1 MKKLLKTL
9 CVVAGGAFAL
19 SCMAACADT
28 GKKTVLAMPAAYEQF
43 DYDESQEPAYKAV
56 QAAANSFAAQFTQQV
71 YALRGD
77 DSNFSLSP
85 VSVYMA
91 LALASQCAG
100 GDARTEVLSALG
112 VSQIELEEGFGYLY
126 RSLNCS
132 YPHGRVTSANS
143 IWLQD
148 GLEFISGCLNSLAED
163 YYCYSYAADFRNDN
177 EAANNAVRHFVR
189 EQTDGLIDKSF
200 DLVERTCFALVNTL
214 YFKDNWLGSGDELS
228 LTQTQYDFE
237 TSDGQIIRDYLMQGA
252 YQGGVVQHGENFAT
266 FYTSTDGGNRL
277 YFIVP
282 DEGHTLREVFGG
294 ESISFVTGIS
304 DWGMAGEDVLNYT
317 RCIFPAFSAD
327 YDGDVRDVLK
337 DGFGVEDIFNEDI
350 CSLTSLLPDGVND
363 YGYPVYC
370 SKVQHVAKL
379 VVDRRG
385 VEGAAVTVIP
395 GEGAESADPAVR
407 RLYDFVVDRS
417 FGYVLTDRYGTI
429 LFTGV
434 VNTI

>member
-1 MKKLLKTL
+1 MNFVKDKT
-9 CVVAGGAFAL
+9 
-19 SCMAACADT
+19 
-28 GKKTVLAMPAAYEQF
+28 
-43 DYDESQEPAYKAV
+43 
-56 QAAANSFAAQFTQQV
+56 N
-71 YALRGD
+71 
-77 DSNFSLSP
+77 
-85 VSVYMA
+85 
-91 LALASQCAG
+91 
-100 GDARTEVLSALG
+100 
-112 VSQIELEEGFGYLY
+112 
-126 RSLNCS
+126 
-132 YPHGRVTSANS
+132 
-143 IWLQD
+143 
-148 GLEFISGCLNSLAED
+148 
-163 YYCYSYAADFRNDN
+163 
-177 EAANNAVRHFVR
+177 
-189 EQTDGLIDKSF
+189 GLIDKSF
-200 DLVERTCFALVNTL
+200 DFVERTCFALVNTL

-252 YQGGVVQHGENFAT
+252 YQGGVAQHGENFAT

-294 ESISFVTGIS
+294 DGISFVTGIS
-304 DWGMAGEDVLNYT
+304 DWGMAGEGVLNYT

-327 YDGDVRDVLK
+327 YDGDVKDVLK

-417 FGYVLTDRYGTI
+417 FGYVLTDEKFNVLEREDI
-429 LFTGV
+429 LLNPKGKFHLTDRKGRAGLVLPYDYEDFKYDDARTDKARERIRIVGELAKEKGKLCALTETGYFISKENPTDV
-434 VNTI
+434 DVRRMANILKVISDMHEYLSYAAFWGNGGGVYCVPVKDEPGSEEFRKFLEQPFIILNDNK